1 MINNNI
7 KNVLNSVGNKE
18 MDRKDFLKFSGL
30 IVLSL
35 VGVGKVVSLLTKPDN
50 PKLAVTK
57 PNKQA
62 TRGYGGGGY
71 GC

>member
-1 MINNNI
+1 MININKSTIQAI
-7 KNVLNSVGNKE
+7 KDKE
-18 MDRKDFLKFSGL
+18 MNRKDFLKFSGL

-35 VGVGKVVSLLTKPDN
+35 VGVGKVVSLLTKADS

-57 PNKQA
+57 PHEQT